1 VKCPLFLQILMK
13 CQFSSQI
20 FEKKNA
26 KISNFMKTCL
36 VGAELFDV
44 HGQTRGQTDR
54 HTGRQA
60 GMMKLIVT
68 FHSSVNMPKKPKT
81 VMREF
86 F

>member
-1 VKCPLFLQILMK
+1 
-13 CQFSSQI
+13 
-20 FEKKNA
+20 
-26 KISNFMKTCL
+26 MKTCL